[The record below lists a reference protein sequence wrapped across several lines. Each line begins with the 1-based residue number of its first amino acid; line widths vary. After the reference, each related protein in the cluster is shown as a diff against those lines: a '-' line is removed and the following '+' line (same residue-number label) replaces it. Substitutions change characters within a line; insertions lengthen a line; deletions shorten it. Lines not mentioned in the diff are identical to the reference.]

1 VWSNDVVIY
10 CVQGVLT
17 MELWNTMG
25 MVAWMV
31 SEDME
36 AGDEVV
42 DETMAIVGV
51 EGGMVVGIC
60 NMTLVVEGGM
70 VVGICNKT
78 LVVEGGMVVGI
89 CNMTL
94 VVEGGMVVG
103 ICNKTLVVEGG
114 MVVGI
119 CNRTLMVI
127 ITIGMTMWEGCLL
140 HMAVVSFLKF
150 YFIMFFIFYFESI

>member
-1 VWSNDVVIY
+1 
-10 CVQGVLT
+10 

-42 DETMAIVGV
+42 DETMAIVG
-51 EGGMVVGIC
+51 
-60 NMTLVVEGGM
+60 
-70 VVGICNKT
+70 
-78 LVVEGGMVVGI
+78 VEGGMVVGI

>member
-1 VWSNDVVIY
+1 VIY

-89 CNMTL
+89 CN
-94 VVEGGMVVG
+94 
-103 ICNKTLVVEGG
+103 
-114 MVVGI
+114 
-119 CNRTLMVI
+119 RTLMVI

>member
-60 NMTLVVEGGM
+60 N
-70 VVGICNKT
+70 
-78 LVVEGGMVVGI
+78 
-89 CNMTL
+89 
-94 VVEGGMVVG
+94 
-103 ICNKTLVVEGG
+103 
-114 MVVGI
+114 
-119 CNRTLMVI
+119 RTLMVI